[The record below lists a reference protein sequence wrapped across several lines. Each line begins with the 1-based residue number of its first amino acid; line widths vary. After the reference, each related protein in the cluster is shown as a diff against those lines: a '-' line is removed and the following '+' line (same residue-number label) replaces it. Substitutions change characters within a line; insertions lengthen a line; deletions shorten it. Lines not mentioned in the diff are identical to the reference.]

1 MGMTMIEKILAHH
14 SVYDVVRAGEIVD
27 VNIDLRVSRDL
38 GGASIIKQL
47 NANNQ
52 QIADPNK
59 TFFTFDAYS
68 SENEEAAFESQQVCR
83 LFAKDNGVRIFDKH
97 SGIGTHLLIDQGFA
111 TPGSVM
117 VSSDSHANILGAI
130 GALGYSLKEKDLA
143 QAFTKGKMWYRVPK
157 SIKINCKDALPKEL
171 SAKDIALNLLSIFGT
186 NKLLG
191 YAVELGGPAIDML
204 SLDGRISLASMA
216 NEIGAA
222 TFLMAPNQE
231 VIDYCL
237 YKSNR
242 NYAIHL
248 PDEDAEYEEILN
260 INVSKFTRMVSRPS
274 TNFDIVPVEKLKSTG
289 IDSAFIGTCTNG
301 RIEDLRVVA
310 GILKSRKVAPGIV
323 LKIVPAT
330 DEIWT
335 LALQEGLIDIFK
347 ESGAIV
353 SNAGCDGC
361 SSGQSVN
368 TLGQVTISS
377 GNSNFQ
383 RKTGKG
389 DIYISSP
396 AIVAAS
402 AIAGYITT
410 PEAIPER
417 PNALFSFP
425 DKKTNQKEIEPSLES
440 TKPKILEGKTWSIP
454 FDNIDTDMIY
464 HTRYTE
470 ISDLSEYGN
479 YAFSELKGYEHFAK
493 EALPGDIVVVG
504 HNFGLGNSSQHAVD
518 CFKSLGIQA
527 IIAKSFAVLYE
538 KNAINAGLPIIVC
551 SATDQLD
558 IQTGDVISINLLSGE
573 ITNTRNNRMVVG
585 EKFSGIQLETFQ
597 QENH

>member
-14 SVYDVVRAGEIVD
+14 SAYDVVRAGEIVD
-27 VNIDLRVSRDL
+27 VNIDLRISRDL

-52 QIADPNK
+52 QVADPHK

-68 SENEEAAFESQQVCR
+68 AENEEAGFESQQVCR
-83 LFAKDNGVRIFDKH
+83 QFARDNGIRIFDQH

-111 TPGSVM
+111 TPGTTM

-130 GALGYSLKEKDLA
+130 GALGHSLKEKELA
-143 QAFTKGKMWYRVPK
+143 QAFSKGKIWYRVPK
-157 SIKINCKDALPKEL
+157 SIKINCKDTLPNAL
-171 SAKDIALNLLSIFGT
+171 SAKDIGLNLISIFGS

-216 NEIGAA
+216 NEMGAA

-237 YKSNR
+237 YKSKR
-242 NYAIHL
+242 NYPLHL
-248 PDEDAEYEEILN
+248 PDDDAEYEEILN

-274 TNFDIVPVEKLKSTG
+274 INLDIVPVEKLQNTG
-289 IDSAFIGTCTNG
+289 IDSAFVGTCTNG

-310 GILKSRKVAPGIV
+310 GILKGRKVAPGIV

-368 TLGQVTISS
+368 TLGEVTISS

-402 AIAGYITT
+402 AIAGYITI
-410 PEAIPER
+410 PEAIPQK
-417 PNALFSFP
+417 PQALFSFP
-425 DKKTNQKEIEPSLES
+425 DNKTTQTEIESSFES
-440 TKPKILEGKTWSIP
+440 AKPKILEGKTWSIP

-464 HTRYTE
+464 HSRYTAV
-470 ISDLSEYGN
+470 SNLSEYGN
-479 YAFSELKGYEHFAK
+479 YAFSELKGYENFAK

-551 SATDQLD
+551 SSVDKLD
-558 IQTGDVISINLLSGE
+558 IQNSDVIQVNLLSGE
-573 ITNTRNNRMVVG
+573 IKNTRNNRSVMG
-585 EKFSGIQLETFQ
+585 EKFSGIQLVTFQ

>member
-14 SVYDVVRAGEIVD
+14 SAYDVVRAGEIVD
-27 VNIDLRVSRDL
+27 VNVDLRISRDL

-47 NANNQ
+47 NTNNQ
-52 QIADPNK
+52 RVADPNK

-68 SENEEAAFESQQVCR
+68 AENEEFGFESQQVCR
-83 LFAKDNGVRIFDKH
+83 QFARDNGIRIFDKH

-111 TPGSVM
+111 TPGTTM

-130 GALGYSLKEKDLA
+130 GALGYCLKEKDLA
-143 QAFTKGKMWYRVPK
+143 QAFTKGKIWYRVPK
-157 SIKINCKDALPKEL
+157 SIKINFKDSLPKEL

-186 NKLLG
+186 NKLLSF
-191 YAVELGGPAIDML
+191 AVELGGSAIDML
-204 SLDGRISLASMA
+204 SLDSRITLASMA
-216 NEIGAA
+216 NEMGAA

-231 VIDYCL
+231 VTDYCQ

-242 NYAIHL
+242 NFAINL
-248 PDEDAEYEEILN
+248 PDADAEYEEILN
-260 INVSKFTRMVSRPS
+260 IDVSKFTRMVSKPS
-274 TNFDIVPVEKLKSTG
+274 TNFDIVPVEKLKKTG

-301 RIEDLRVVA
+301 RIEDLRIVA

-323 LKIVPAT
+323 LKIVPTT

-361 SSGQSVN
+361 SSGQLVN
-368 TLGQVTISS
+368 TLGEVTISS

-389 DIYISSP
+389 DIYIGSP

-417 PNALFSFP
+417 PQALFSFS
-425 DKKTNQKEIEPSLES
+425 DKKPEKQEIVSS
-440 TKPKILEGKTWSIP
+440 FGSAKPKILEGKTWYIP

-464 HTRYTE
+464 HSRYTE
-470 ISDLSEYGN
+470 VADLSEYGN

-493 EALPGDIVVVG
+493 EASPGDIVVVG

-527 IIAKSFAVLYE
+527 IIAKSFAVVYE

-551 SATDQLD
+551 SAVGDLE
-558 IQTGDVISINLLSGE
+558 IQTDDIVNINLLSGE
-573 ITNTRNNRMVVG
+573 IKNTRNNLSVMG